1 MTKFKDINKL
11 STEEVS
17 KNISMNIQSF
27 IWDLYA
33 KLLQEKY
40 YKDRED
46 VLLTLERNSPLSVN
60 SKNKLNDSEFM
71 ITFRS
76 ERFEDREFI
85 ISDFSKELKK
95 IEYQLKIITHEESL
109 ITVEADQDLLE
120 YGIVR
125 G

>member
-1 MTKFKDINKL
+1 MKKFKDINKL

-27 IWDLYA
+27 IWDLYD

-46 VLLTLERNSPLSVN
+46 VLLALERNSPLSVN
-60 SKNKLNDSEFM
+60 NKNKLNDSEFM

-109 ITVEADQDLLE
+109 ITVEADQDLSE

>member
-1 MTKFKDINKL
+1 MKKFKDINKL

-27 IWDLYA
+27 IWDLYD

-46 VLLTLERNSPLSVN
+46 VLLALERNSPLSVN
-60 SKNKLNDSEFM
+60 NKNKLNDSEFM